1 MHVGFIPCLPYLV
14 TQYRTAYTTLCSF
27 LKIQTHLNESSVK
40 LICDEGVF
48 CIVVEIVLQQLE
60 QFKCLISMTGGF
72 HMAKALLHSVGR
84 FMKINGLFGTLIEN
98 GTFGVKTAEKL
109 QMVPT
114 M

>member
-1 MHVGFIPCLPYLV
+1 
-14 TQYRTAYTTLCSF
+14 
-27 LKIQTHLNESSVK
+27 
-40 LICDEGVF
+40 
-48 CIVVEIVLQQLE
+48 
-60 QFKCLISMTGGF
+60 MTGGF
-72 HMAKALLHSVGR
+72 HMAKAFLHSVGR

>member
-1 MHVGFIPCLPYLV
+1 
-14 TQYRTAYTTLCSF
+14 
-27 LKIQTHLNESSVK
+27 
-40 LICDEGVF
+40 
-48 CIVVEIVLQQLE
+48 
-60 QFKCLISMTGGF
+60 MTRGF